1 MENTPAST
9 ADATDAAAT
18 TCRRCGDCCR
28 KSGPALHTGDLHL
41 FSGPG
46 ALSLSMV
53 VTLRTGE
60 LALDQPRDR
69 LDALLGEV
77 LKLRDRTEAAN
88 SERITGGSGWAC
100 PLLTQPGNACALY
113 ERRPVECRVLS
124 CQDTTALQAMY
135 ETHRLTRADLLPAG
149 HGLLA
154 VMAEH
159 QALVPPARILPLAQ
173 ALRAGGQEALD
184 AQEELTRMALMDR
197 AFRTGLSERAHI
209 GPEFHEFFL
218 GREAGV
224 LFAAAGLSLRPDART
239 GLRVQA
245 DPLSRGATTA
255 APLSTGTPTPTTT
268 TTRPEDQP

>member
-1 MENTPAST
+1 MENTAST
-9 ADATDAAAT
+9 TTDAPTA
-18 TCRRCGDCCR
+18 CRRCGDCCR
-28 KSGPALHTGDLHL
+28 KCGPALHTPDLHL
-41 FSGPG
+41 FKGPG
-46 ALSLSMV
+46 ALSLSLV

-60 LALDQPRDR
+60 LALDQPRGR
-69 LDALLGEV
+69 LDALTGEV
-77 LKLRDRTEAAN
+77 LKLRTPAAAAN

-100 PLLTQPGNACALY
+100 PLLTQPGNVCALY

-124 CQDTTALQAMY
+124 CQDTTDLQAMY
-135 ETHRLTRADLLPAG
+135 EADRLTRADLLPTG

-159 QALVPPARILPLAQ
+159 QALVPPARIVPLAK

-184 AQEELTRMALMDR
+184 AQEELTRMALTDR
-197 AFRTGLSERAHI
+197 AFRTGLSERANI

-218 GREAGV
+218 GREAGA
-224 LFAAAGLSLRPDART
+224 LFAAAGLSLRADART

-245 DPLSRGATTA
+245 DPLSRG
-255 APLSTGTPTPTTT
+255 TPTTT